1 MSGRFTKEELE
12 RLTRREVAI
21 LDWNYRRKLLF
32 GRRHYRRIKLPGFFT
47 NGLRLPD
54 K

>member
-12 RLTRREVAI
+12 RLTKREVAI

-32 GRRHYRRIKLPGFFT
+32 GRRFRHRLRFLSFFS
-47 NGLRLPD
+47 GLRLPP

>member
-1 MSGRFTKEELE
+1 MSVRFTKEELE
-12 RLTRREVAI
+12 RLTRREVAV

-32 GRRHYRRIKLPGFFT
+32 YRRDRLKPRIFLASW
-47 NGLRLPD
+47 LRYPP

>member
-12 RLTRREVAI
+12 RLTRREVAV

-32 GRRHYRRIKLPGFFT
+32 YRRDRPRPLIFLT
-47 NGLRLPD
+47 NWIRRPP